1 MKKNNYKDVL
11 KDMSI
16 DSQVRLILEHI
27 IRRGSI
33 TAMEAVEE
41 YGCYRLSARIADLR
55 GAGVE
60 IVTIMME
67 NSHNRGHHAKYV
79 LDR

>member
-1 MKKNNYKDVL
+1 MKKNDYKDVL

-16 DSQVRLILEHI
+16 DSQVRLILEHL

-55 GAGVE
+55 EAGVE
-60 IVTIMME
+60 ME